1 MILKYR
7 YSMKKLLHFL
17 LACTSLVVLL
27 STQSCN
33 PGEDDNTAPTIYLY
47 GSNPT
52 YVKLFTP
59 YTDTLISITDASGVL
74 ETSVDTSAY
83 NGDSTGVYI
92 VTYHAKD
99 TEGNTSS
106 ATRTFIVRI
115 EGSTL
120 AGKYKVL
127 RTQPY
132 PSDDTLTYFE
142 QLTLPETKGIYSPTF
157 ANQLLAKVKIELS
170 NKTGDTLKITRQVVS
185 FTPTSIT
192 YVNASGVASHTASS
206 FYLDYTIINDNS
218 DIIDDTIKGRLLYT
232 PIK

>member
-7 YSMKKLLHFL
+7 YSMKKLVHFL
-17 LACTSLVVLL
+17 LAFTSMVFLLL
-27 STQSCN
+27 SVGCN
-33 PGEDDNTAPTIYLY
+33 PGEDDTTAPSIYLY
-47 GSNPT
+47 GTNPT

-59 YTDTLISITDASGVL
+59 YVDTLITITDASGIL

-83 NGDSTGVYI
+83 NGDSTGVYV

-106 ATRTFIVRI
+106 ATRTYVVRI

-132 PSDDTLTYFE
+132 PNGDTLTYAE

-157 ANQLLAKVKIELS
+157 ANHLASKIKIEMA
-170 NKTGDTLKITRQVVS
+170 NKTGDTLEITKQVAS

-192 YVNASGVASHTASS
+192 YISASGVATHTASS
-206 FYLDYTIINDNS
+206 FYMDYTIIHDYS
-218 DIIDDTIKGRLLYT
+218 DIADDTIKGRLLYT
-232 PIK
+232 PVK